1 MFLPKFA
8 RLRRN
13 KALRD
18 VWVWGE
24 VWRVFHCLSKRRP
37 NLVQI
42 SASGVWEATSN
53 LINFPQLGK
62 AFVRNQK
69 YSHTHTHTQWP
80 LTFSYYMVACL
91 QVRGKSFKFLTKTA
105 LAFIP
110 FLHSK
115 VRTLSVCRFCTVNE
129 PSVTHGPW
137 ALNAG
142 SLSEFI
148 SRGLMSALRL
158 ALWGTGAGCDF
169 NIHCKIV
176 KADVLIGFTLQV
188 FQFQTVNAPTGGNH
202 WKSGLANAIHPK
214 YSATCRHHQAP
225 PLPNNE
231 LQTTSARR
239 STWNPSDVGRQ
250 QGRDPTTSRQHVAF

>member
-188 FQFQTVNAPTGGNH
+188 FQFQTVMLPQEEITGNLDLQTQFIQNTLRHAGT
-202 WKSGLANAIHPK
+202 I
-214 YSATCRHHQAP
+214 RHHHFQITSCRQPVLEDLLGIP
-225 PLPNNE
+225 PM
-231 LQTTSARR
+231 
-239 STWNPSDVGRQ
+239 
-250 QGRDPTTSRQHVAF
+250 